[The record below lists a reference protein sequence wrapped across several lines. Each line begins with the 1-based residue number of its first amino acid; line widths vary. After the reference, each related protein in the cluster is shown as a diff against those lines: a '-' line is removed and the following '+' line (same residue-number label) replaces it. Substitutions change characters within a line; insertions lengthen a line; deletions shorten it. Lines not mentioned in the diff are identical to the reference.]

1 MADQELAKLNAK
13 IDKAEAYRDELR
25 GGGEGGVVDRDMLFL
40 VQKEL
45 SALQVRLNN
54 LMEKQGENEREEKQG
69 ES

>member
-13 IDKAEAYRDELR
+13 IDKAEARRDKLEV
-25 GGGEGGVVDRDMLFL
+25 GVGGVVDRDMLFL